1 MDSPQTEYELT
12 ALEHRLRTE
21 RRSAPA
27 SLIEAINPMAR
38 RAGQKRGQSGG
49 SGVQLLVA
57 CTLTLGL
64 AGALA
69 AVGAA
74 SYAAQTVSRA
84 AQAVRELDQPQ
95 AKRRIQAVQT
105 LNAGGDQYRPGY
117 GFGDP
122 NHNHDGP
129 PGLATAGPG
138 QQEKPRSSTAKDGK
152 AVLVSATITTDEQAA
167 LYFSVLDGN
176 GQQLLLT
183 QEGSSIGSKVSG
195 PQTKT
200 IHFVMLVPRT
210 VPLVLRIP
218 ANLLQAGE
226 RYSIRVIAVDA
237 NGNKTR
243 TTIPFAV

>member
-1 MDSPQTEYELT
+1 MDSPHTEYELI

-21 RRSAPA
+21 RRPAPA
-27 SLIEAINPMAR
+27 SLIDAINPSAA
-38 RAGQKRGQSGG
+38 RAGQKRGQSGR
-49 SGVQLLVA
+49 SGAQLLVV

-64 AGALA
+64 AGALT

-74 SYAAQTVSRA
+74 SYAAQTVGRA
-84 AQAVRELDQPQ
+84 AHAVRQLERPQ

-105 LNAGGDQYRPGY
+105 VNAGGDQYRPGY

-129 PGLATAGPG
+129 PTLASAGPS

-152 AVLVSATITTDEQAA
+152 AVLVSATITADEQAA

-176 GQQLLLT
+176 RRQLLLT
-183 QEGSSIGSKVSG
+183 QEGSSIGGNVSG

-218 ANLLQAGE
+218 ANLLKVGE

-243 TTIPFAV
+243 TTIPFAA